1 MIQETAFDDEREGLT
16 VFPFHLAGHVRFET
30 IFGPG
35 VTLAPDTSA
44 ANDPKRKSRRVLICA
59 ATMGTSSL
67 GHLICDGEQRRQHI
81 ADCRRRVAGYDPPAP
96 YGCFTGPISGVR
108 TGLANPK
115 KITTP

>member
-44 ANDPKRKSRRVLICA
+44 ANDPMR
-59 ATMGTSSL
+59 SSL
-67 GHLICDGEQRRQHI
+67 WLQFTQRQNAGRLLDHFVGDGEN
-81 ADCRRRVAGYDPPAP
+81 
-96 YGCFTGPISGVR
+96 T
-108 TGLANPK
+108 
-115 KITTP
+115 